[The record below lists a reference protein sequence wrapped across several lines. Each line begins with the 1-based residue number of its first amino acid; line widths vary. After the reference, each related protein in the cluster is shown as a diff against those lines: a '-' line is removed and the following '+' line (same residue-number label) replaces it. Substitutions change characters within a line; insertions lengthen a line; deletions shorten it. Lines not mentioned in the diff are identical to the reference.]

1 MFTAVRLALVLSC
14 SECDFWK
21 NWTDSFRL
29 CFITVAEVEMHPY
42 TPARSRGLS
51 TAKARLAVIVNRLF
65 MKLFRTSDISVI
77 NSTVKKCFI
86 LSYRASRYREVLG
99 KIEVNIAMLRLFQ
112 LNLFLVKILG
122 YVYACARVCIVY
134 AFMLCIYA

>member
-1 MFTAVRLALVLSC
+1 
-14 SECDFWK
+14 
-21 NWTDSFRL
+21 
-29 CFITVAEVEMHPY
+29 
-42 TPARSRGLS
+42 
-51 TAKARLAVIVNRLF
+51 

-122 YVYACARVCIVY
+122 YVYVCALACVCVY
-134 AFMLCIYA
+134 ALYLCLIFDSTYIW

>member
-77 NSTVKKCFI
+77 KYCQEMFHFELPSITLQRSLEKF
-86 LSYRASRYREVLG
+86 
-99 KIEVNIAMLRLFQ
+99 EVNIAMLRLFQ